1 GNEEMLDRRVVGE
14 GHEKFKKLSA
24 LANSRS
30 LAPAELSELYVHL
43 QECAECREIFSEYRA
58 LDQGLTDLA
67 APGDDS
73 SVSMSW
79 DQESARKKLMSRVF
93 ADRTG
98 RRQDQAQILGSSQ
111 PARFS
116 WRRSPTAVRIAVAA
130 GLVMAV
136 GYGTYYLGRASGQ
149 RKSMPVQASASMG
162 DRQQGSWNY
171 NVALYSLIASTA
183 QQLAART

>member
-1 GNEEMLDRRVVGE
+1 
-14 GHEKFKKLSA
+14 
-24 LANSRS
+24 
-30 LAPAELSELYVHL
+30 
-43 QECAECREIFSEYRA
+43 
-58 LDQGLTDLA
+58 TDLA

-162 DRQQGSWNY
+162 DRPQGSLND
-171 NVALYSLIASTA
+171 NVALNSLIASQT
-183 QQLAART
+183 QQLARLKEQNSQKEEEIRRLQAALRAIDSRSNQLSDANAQ